1 MIDYSI
7 NVILYIETKC
17 NFGVSTSIGKHSL
30 ERLCFFMFKKIL
42 QRIHDTKKWKL
53 YLFYDGILIKKIKLR
68 NEDFQNKPIYITI
81 VGHKDKFGKFIVGRM
96 VVPVRLLKTDE
107 NKKITYWGVIDEIG
121 VEVE

>member
-1 MIDYSI
+1 
-7 NVILYIETKC
+7 
-17 NFGVSTSIGKHSL
+17 
-30 ERLCFFMFKKIL
+30 MFKKIF
-42 QRIHDTKKWKL
+42 QIIHDTKKWKL
-53 YLFYDGILIKKIKLR
+53 YLFYDGVLIKKIKLK

-121 VEVE
+121 VEVK

>member
-1 MIDYSI
+1 MIKEIVRKYKD
-7 NVILYIETKC
+7 K
-17 NFGVSTSIGKHSL
+17 
-30 ERLCFFMFKKIL
+30 
-42 QRIHDTKKWKL
+42 KKWKL
-53 YLFYDGILIKKIKLR
+53 YLFYDGVLIKKIKLR

-107 NKKITYWGVIDEIG
+107 LKKITYWGVIDEIG